1 MSCCLT
7 NITTAEKLFLVKDR
21 VKALTFRSNSF
32 ILMSLPY
39 QQVITLGR
47 GSDLLEIKDK
57 RCSRQQVALKY
68 REPTNDIHLLAV
80 IINGLIKIINSKPN
94 SSWGLIRWF

>member
-21 VKALTFRSNSF
+21 VIYFSLN
-32 ILMSLPY
+32 ILRVHEHPLK
-39 QQVITLGR
+39 QVITLGR

-68 REPTNDIHLLAV
+68 REATNDIHLLAV
-80 IINGLIKIINSKPN
+80 IIII
-94 SSWGLIRWF
+94 